1 MPSLIIRGE
10 NATKSVTLMYDK
22 IKLWMDDYR
31 VGEDS
36 HLVTLLSEAKEQI
49 DLNTGEIK
57 TFGSVD
63 GMRVGI
69 YPNGIMID
77 GSLTKFLYDGSN
89 LFPLDRHGTKEAMNK
104 LSDVLHLDIGCAK
117 VVALEYGTNFL
128 MKHKPSAYIDRMGE
142 MPRRYRHRFCA
153 DTLYYKHKGKQ
164 QPDIFTFYDKVAEAK
179 SRGMTIPTGFEDAN
193 FLRIELRLK
202 GSIAKQMRVAEV
214 RAFTLYDRAFYRQLM
229 KKYIDTYF
237 SIRKLNKQNANFMED
252 IKTPKDAVDGFIGLL
267 MAKAGQGQQEID
279 AYLAELKANNIFK
292 DRVSYQRVRDMLYK
306 AVSKTRLSSKD
317 ELVAELDDA
326 FTTLK
331 ANGA

>member
-1 MPSLIIRGE
+1 
-10 NATKSVTLMYDK
+10 
-22 IKLWMDDYR
+22 MDDYR

-142 MPRRYRHRFCA
+142 MPRRYKHRFCA

-164 QPDIFTFYDKVAEAK
+164 QPDIFTFYDKGLEA
-179 SRGMTIPTGFEDAN
+179 RANGMTIPTGFEDAN

-202 GSIAKQMRVAEV
+202 GSIAKQMRVADV
-214 RAFTLYDRAFYRQLM
+214 KASTLYDRAFYNCLL

-237 SIRKLNKQNANFMED
+237 SIKKLNKQNTNFMDD
-252 IKTPKDAVDGFIGLL
+252 IRTPKDAVDGFIGLL
-267 MAKAGQGQQEID
+267 IAKAGQGQQEID